1 MYQCFQK
8 DPNLRITAQKLAKHP
23 WMLATKRQ
31 IDSSQPKKTLSPILS
46 STTAAEHAAESASS
60 IAHQKPQVERK
71 SPKFIITKRRASNQP
86 PRVTSILNGSTSEIK
101 AKTATRN
108 GQGKAPATDEI
119 PMLHLQPRPLTTV
132 YDDAIQRVQA
142 WNEALQGKRFSWIWV
157 AHVQLIR
164 HSQ

>member
-31 IDSSQPKKTLSPILS
+31 IDSSQPKDTTSPTLAS
-46 STTAAEHAAESASS
+46 ESAAKNDVESVSS
-60 IAHQKPQVERK
+60 VAQHKPPRIEKK

-86 PRVTSILNGSTSEIK
+86 PKVTQILNGSTSGNEAK
-101 AKTATRN
+101 ATVRSVQ
-108 GQGKAPATDEI
+108 GQASASGETPI
-119 PMLHLQPRPLTTV
+119 PDLQPRPLTTV

-142 WNEALQGKRFSWIWV
+142 WNEALQGEHFILYGSG
-157 AHVQLIR
+157 LY
-164 HSQ
+164 